1 MFDENLS
8 WMKDTGVI
16 QKMEADAVRDSR
28 AKNDKLSKI
37 AGDRPLTFWKYD
49 ESRIIQQYSATKVT
63 YKESIHSLSPGF
75 AMWSVGFL
83 LSVVIFLY
91 EKVMWTNQIKSQ

>member
-1 MFDENLS
+1 MFNDKLS

-37 AGDRPLTFWKYD
+37 AGERPLTFWKYD
-49 ESRIIQQYSATKVT
+49 NSKI
-63 YKESIHSLSPGF
+63 
-75 AMWSVGFL
+75 
-83 LSVVIFLY
+83 
-91 EKVMWTNQIKSQ
+91 NQ